1 MKDGAQ
7 NQQLSIA
14 LLFTQPVS
22 EHTQQTAVRPASH
35 LSRFINQNLLHHC
48 PVCLVV
54 WPLAVNLPEPIWRK
68 HRRQVY

>member
-54 WPLAVNLPEPIWRK
+54 
-68 HRRQVY
+68 